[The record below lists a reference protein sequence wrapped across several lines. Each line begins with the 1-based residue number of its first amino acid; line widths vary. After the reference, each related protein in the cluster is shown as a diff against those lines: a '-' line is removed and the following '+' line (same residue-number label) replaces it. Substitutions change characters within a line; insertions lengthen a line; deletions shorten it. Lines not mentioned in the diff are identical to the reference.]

1 MSPLRAQSLIA
12 GIAHEIGGSMKQ
24 EKAAGMRFE
33 ILSESRVS
41 KRRGRVFVPFLSQNA
56 PERNQLFRRNVGER

>member
-1 MSPLRAQSLIA
+1 
-12 GIAHEIGGSMKQ
+12 MKQ